1 MESEVITMEETT
13 AAATS
18 VFPASIGEL
27 TALFRKLLEAIK
39 KFFGWLGIL
48 ILPDEGE
55 YDDYPEG

>member
-1 MESEVITMEETT
+1 MEETT

-55 YDDYPEG
+55 YDDYPEV